1 MICKYFLLFSGWL
14 NFLSFLLILSASLSQ
29 QISGSLSYPFY
40 RKYLCQSVRVV
51 VNGPT
56 IMPGHLIP
64 STMFC
69 PWYHCL
75 NNINWHFGDNEN
87 KESSTV
93 LFFFFLNW
101 SLVMSPLFYHFDS
114 DPKSLK
120 WNLKRKIFMSILRRQ
135 DFIKC
140 LKMKTSCLF
149 DKYYSSL

>member
-93 LFFFFLNW
+93 FFFFFFKLKFSDEPIILPFWFWPEVSKMELKKENFHEY
-101 SLVMSPLFYHFDS
+101 SQKTRFYKMFENENILFI
-114 DPKSLK
+114 
-120 WNLKRKIFMSILRRQ
+120 W
-135 DFIKC
+135 
-140 LKMKTSCLF
+140 
-149 DKYYSSL
+149 